1 MPSPDKPADTDRVR
15 LHKFMAE
22 CGVASRRACEKIIQE
37 GRVTVD
43 GVVVRELGV
52 SVDPK
57 RQRVEV
63 DGIAI
68 RPAAFRYLIYNKPRG
83 VLSALADPRG
93 RGTLA
98 DVLPPDAGRLFH
110 VGRLDQDSEGLLLLT
125 NDGEL
130 AARLMHPRYQIEKI
144 YRVTCQGDL
153 DAAAMTRMQ
162 EGIVDDGERLRAK
175 SVEFIDAGLYNI
187 VLTEGKKREVR
198 RLFAACGC
206 PVRRLVRMAVGP
218 LKLGSLST
226 GRFREVSEAE
236 LTALR
241 RITSG

>member
-1 MPSPDKPADTDRVR
+1 MR

-43 GVVVRELGV
+43 GAIIRELGV